1 MKNVILTIGVLLCTI
16 TALAQKTYFCSP
28 NGSATAEGTIASPVD
43 FATGIEKM
51 SRADTLYCRGGQYN
65 LKNTIHIKNKDGF
78 KDNRTVIMAYKDEKP
93 IFDFRKQEYG
103 KRGIMVESDNMY
115 IKGITIRYTGKNGL
129 FNIGS
134 YSVFENLD
142 VYGNGDTGIQMKNGH
157 SNLILNCDS
166 HDNFDY
172 KLKGIDAADFG
183 GNADGFADKQYYGGG
198 NTYRGCRAW
207 NNSDDGWDF
216 YAHSTAYYG
225 GTVIEDCICFGNGPE
240 EYDVR
245 KHPRYETDKE
255 WFDQFKG
262 DGIDITDN
270 DGQPGHVSLRH
281 YTNYGNG
288 NGFKLGGKRTVHNVT
303 VKNCISV
310 KNRVKGFDQN
320 NNLGSM
326 CLYNNTSYQNGENYG
341 FHNKEEGGKLAI
353 RNSISIDGQRND
365 VLKTATTVHTNNTW
379 DTEGIQATVEDFKS
393 VDYQKY
399 ILAKRQADGSLPQ
412 TPLFRL
418 TQNSK
423 LRNAGTY
430 VGTPYS
436 GDRPDIGTFESGKPT
451 QKDTVIYSESFTE
464 AISL

>member
-1 MKNVILTIGVLLCTI
+1 MKHVILSIIVLLSTI
-16 TALAQKTYFCSP
+16 PALSQKTYFCSP
-28 NGSATAEGTIASPVD
+28 NGNATAEGTISSPVD
-43 FATGIEKM
+43 FVTGIEKM

-65 LKNTIHIKNKDGF
+65 LTTTIHIKNKDGF
-78 KDNRTVIMAYKDEKP
+78 KGNHTVIMAYKNEKP
-93 IFDFRKQEYG
+93 IMDFRKQEYG
-103 KRGIMVESDNMY
+103 KRGIMVESDNVYM
-115 IKGITIRYTGKNGL
+115 KGLIIRYTGKNGL
-129 FNIGS
+129 FNTGS
-134 YSVFENLD
+134 YCIFENLD
-142 VYGNGDTGIQMKNGH
+142 VYGNGDTGVQMKNGH

-172 KLKGIDAADFG
+172 KLKGIEAADFG

-216 YAHSTAYYG
+216 YAHSTA
-225 GTVIEDCICFGNGPE
+225 
-240 EYDVR
+240 
-245 KHPRYETDKE
+245 
-255 WFDQFKG
+255 FDQFKG

-303 VKNCISV
+303 VKNCISIR
-310 KNRVKGFDQN
+310 NRVKGFDQN

-341 FHNKEEGGKLAI
+341 FHNKENGGKLAV
-353 RNSISIDGQRND
+353 RNSISIDGKRDD
-365 VLKTATTVHTNNTW
+365 VLRTATTVHTNNTW
-379 DTEGIQATVEDFKS
+379 DTEGIQASVDDFKS

-399 ILAKRQADGSLPQ
+399 ILAKRQSDGSLPN

-418 TQNSK
+418 TSGSK

-430 VGTPYS
+430 VGIPYS
-436 GDRPDIGTFESGKPT
+436 GERPNIGTFEDGKLN
-451 QKDTVIYSESFTE
+451 KSDTIYSESFSE

>member
-1 MKNVILTIGVLLCTI
+1 M
-16 TALAQKTYFCSP
+16 
-28 NGSATAEGTIASPVD
+28 
-43 FATGIEKM
+43 
-51 SRADTLYCRGGQYN
+51 
-65 LKNTIHIKNKDGF
+65 
-78 KDNRTVIMAYKDEKP
+78 
-93 IFDFRKQEYG
+93 DFRKQDYG
-103 KRGIMVESDNMY
+103 KRGIMVESDNVYM
-115 IKGITIRYTGKNGL
+115 KGLTIRYTGKNGL

-134 YSVFENLD
+134 YCIFENLD

-172 KLKGIDAADFG
+172 KLKGIEAADFG

-225 GTVIEDCICFGNGPE
+225 GTVIEDCICYGNGPE
-240 EYDVR
+240 EYDMR
-245 KHPRYETDKE
+245 KHARYETDKE

-326 CLYNNTSYQNGENYG
+326 CMYNNTGYQNGENFG
-341 FHNKEEGGKLAI
+341 FHNKENGGKLAI
-353 RNSISIDGQRND
+353 RNSISINGQRND

-379 DTEGIQATVEDFKS
+379 DTEGIQATEADFKS

-399 ILAKRQADGSLPQ
+399 ILIKRQPDGSLRQ
-412 TPLFRL
+412 LHIEDAL
-418 TQNSK
+418 N
-423 LRNAGTY
+423 
-430 VGTPYS
+430 V
-436 GDRPDIGTFESGKPT
+436 IE
-451 QKDTVIYSESFTE
+451 TVDPSEIEYKSYDDVIAECRFFKVRVIENPEDEVIDVNEESFLHIMCVE
-464 AISL
+464 GSVSVSDEGGSAVVNKGGSLFVPASNGKTTMTGKGKIVVTTL